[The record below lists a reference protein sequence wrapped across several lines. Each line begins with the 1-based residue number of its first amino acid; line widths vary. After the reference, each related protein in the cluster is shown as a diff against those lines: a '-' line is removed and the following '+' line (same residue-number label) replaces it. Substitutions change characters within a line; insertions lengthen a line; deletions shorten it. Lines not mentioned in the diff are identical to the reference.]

1 MKNLKI
7 SKLNSVFILLVS
19 CAAVVFL
26 TAAQTS
32 KWTAPDAAKK
42 VSNPVP
48 SDANSIAEG
57 KKVYVSDCQ
66 KCHGKK
72 GMGDG
77 PNASELDKPLDPLNN
92 ASMKGQT
99 DGEVFWKIS
108 EGKKPMPSGKKT
120 LTDQQRWQ
128 VLNYIRTFAK

>member
-1 MKNLKI
+1 MKNLK
-7 SKLNSVFILLVS
+7 SKSQNSIIFLLASFVM
-19 CAAVVFL
+19 VIFL
-26 TAAQTS
+26 TAAQTA
-32 KWTAPDAAKK
+32 KWTAPETAKK
-42 VSNPVP
+42 TANPVP
-48 SDANSIAEG
+48 SDATSIGEG
-57 KKVYVSDCQ
+57 KKIYESDCK

-99 DGEVFWKIS
+99 DGEVFWKIT
-108 EGKKPMPSGKKT
+108 EGRKPMPSGKKT
-120 LTDQQRWQ
+120 LTEQQRWQ